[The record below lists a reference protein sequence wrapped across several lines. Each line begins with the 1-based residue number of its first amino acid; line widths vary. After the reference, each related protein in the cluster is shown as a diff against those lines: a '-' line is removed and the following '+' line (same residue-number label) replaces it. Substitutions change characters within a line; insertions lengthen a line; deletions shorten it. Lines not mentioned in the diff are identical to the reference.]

1 MTNPETAP
9 RLRPAGAA
17 FDMLSPAGTVRVE
30 IIHLARGV
38 IDAHRRCSPLE
49 RRDGGG
55 SDGSLAFVPLPEPS
69 ALRPVL
75 AGSRGLPRGPRRQL
89 IVLG

>member
-1 MTNPETAP
+1 M
-9 RLRPAGAA
+9 RSL
-17 FDMLSPAGTVRVE
+17 DMLSPVGTILVE

-69 ALRPVL
+69 AFRLVL

-89 IVLG
+89 IVPG